1 MSFEVTLEQ
10 FSGPLQLLLNI
21 IDDKK
26 LPITDVS
33 LAAIAEDYL
42 AYLENNE
49 VAPEELADFLVVAT
63 RLLYLKSREILPL
76 PEEEIEEASSLA
88 DQLKMY
94 EQFVEA
100 SKHIE
105 VLYHA
110 EAMSFPRQKIK
121 FAVEEGFSPPEGV
134 GVSEM
139 KASFD
144 VLLKRLEPFFALR
157 RVSLQRVVSVKER
170 LKQIHDVIKTRSRM
184 TFKDVIGGASKVD
197 VVVSFLALLEL
208 LRDRTASAVQK
219 DAFDDIVIKHND

>member
-1 MSFEVTLEQ
+1 MSFNVTLEQ
-10 FSGPLQLLLNI
+10 FSGPLQLLLEI
-21 IDDKK
+21 IDGKE

-42 AYLENNE
+42 AYLEKNN

-76 PEEEIEEASSLA
+76 PEEEVEEVSSLA
-88 DQLKMY
+88 DQLRMY
-94 EQFVEA
+94 EQFVQA
-100 SKHIE
+100 SKQIE
-105 VLYHA
+105 ELYNR
-110 EAMSFPRQKIK
+110 EAISFSRQKMK
-121 FAVEEGFSPPEGV
+121 FDVEEGFYPPESV
-134 GVSEM
+134 GCTEM

-144 VLLKRLEPFFALR
+144 GLLKRLQPFFALR

-170 LKQIHDVIKTRSRM
+170 LQQIHEVIKTRSRL
-184 TFKDVIGGASKVD
+184 TFRDVVGGASKVD

-219 DAFDDIVIKHND
+219 DAFDDIVIKHID